1 MNERKNRSGIAVA
14 GSLLVDNI
22 YEISAYPQEGELTQI
37 RTIKMTVGGLVPNN
51 GIGLKKVAPALP
63 IFAIGKIGADAAGE
77 FAKKTIA
84 DAGVDTTG
92 ISVAENEKTS
102 FTDVMSVVGG
112 QRTFFTYAGASAEFG
127 YDDIDWESLTAKML
141 HLGYF
146 LLLKK
151 VDEGDGLKILKK
163 ATEEGITTSI
173 DLVSENSDRYAC
185 VIPCL
190 PYVDHLIINELEA
203 GKLCG
208 MEPIEENLPQMAE
221 KLLSMGVRRSVILH
235 TPKIGLCA
243 EKNGKITSRPSCPL
257 PKGFVKGKTGAGD
270 AFCSGALVALERG
283 ADAEEILELAEAV
296 AVSSLTEANATD
308 GILREDEALKAF
320 RKLQA

>member
-221 KLLSMGVRRSVILH
+221 KLLSMGVRKSVILH

-308 GILREDEALKAF
+308 GILREDEALTAF